1 MAKTKA
7 AKITNAIFIIL
18 LVLLI
23 IPQTRKPIQVVLN
36 KGMAL
41 IIKPKLIDTS
51 KQVVLSD
58 YHWKLQTIEG
68 ETFDFQSVKGKVVVL
83 NFWATWCPPCIAEMS
98 SMEALYQRY
107 EFNDEVVFMFVSNED
122 VEVLQKFL
130 VSKNYTFP
138 VYQPVSTYPEAFNV
152 SSIPRTFV
160 LDKNGAIVI
169 DKSGVAN
176 WSSDAVIETI
186 DNLITAF

>member
-41 IIKPKLIDTS
+41 FMKPKLIDTS

-68 ETFDFQSVKGKVVVL
+68 ETFDFHSVKGKVVVL
-83 NFWATWCPPCIAEMS
+83 NFWATWCPPCIAEMP

-130 VSKNYTFP
+130 VSKSYTFP

-169 DKSGVAN
+169 DKLGVAN
-176 WSSDAVIETI
+176 WSSDEVIETI
-186 DNLITAF
+186 DNLTKAF